1 MCGTSICD
9 HDYCDFL
16 TIRDSSVRANDYVRG
31 MKESV
36 LLEREDML
44 ARLATTA
51 ALSEELRVAVST
63 EAQREMQ
70 RLRDE
75 LFKARRNET
84 QKEREIAF
92 LQRQLVEAARRIA
105 QESVERE
112 QERHVPQ
119 HGPNHQQRYMG
130 DYEV

>member
-1 MCGTSICD
+1 
-9 HDYCDFL
+9 
-16 TIRDSSVRANDYVRG
+16 
-31 MKESV
+31 MKEAV
-36 LLEREDML
+36 DLEREDML
-44 ARLATTA
+44 GRLANTA
-51 ALSEELRVAVST
+51 ALSEELRVAVSL

-105 QESVERE
+105 LESVERGE
-112 QERHVPQ
+112 QERQ
-119 HGPNHQQRYMG
+119 ATQYGQQQQVG
-130 DYEV
+130 NYEV

>member
-1 MCGTSICD
+1 MS
-9 HDYCDFL
+9 Y
-16 TIRDSSVRANDYVRG
+16 RDSSVRANEYVRN
-31 MKESV
+31 MKEAV
-36 LLEREDML
+36 QLQREDML
-44 ARLATTA
+44 ARLVSTA
-51 ALSEELRVAVST
+51 ALSEELRVAVSAET
-63 EAQREMQ
+63 QKELQ

-112 QERHVPQ
+112 QQQSGERNYQASNLH
-119 HGPNHQQRYMG
+119 YMG